1 MNTGIIEDARV
12 YTVQS
17 LAEALGFRQS
27 RSMERLLEEI
37 NCPVR
42 RLGKKKLVSGRQFR
56 LAVEGRGCL
65 ETSPAG
71 H

>member
-1 MNTGIIEDARV
+1 MDRGIINDDRT

-17 LAEALGFRQS
+17 LAELLGFRQS
-27 RSMERLLEEI
+27 RSLERLLQEI
-37 NCPVR
+37 NCPVM

-56 LAVEGRGCL
+56 LAVEGKGCL
-65 ETSPAG
+65 KTSPAG